1 MKKTKH
7 AQIRIRTTVL
17 RKRNFESSS
26 LLASDYLLS
35 RASKH
40 QSKIPSLL
48 VATMTIASSGYGP
61 DGVYRSLK
69 PTIAFPSDPALS
81 MVPFLFRDAAAF
93 PDRLAVAD
101 ADADSGATL
110 SFSEL
115 RSAVLSAAFGLA
127 SACGLRKGDVVLI
140 FAPNSLHYPVA
151 FLAILSLGAVVTT
164 VNPAYTVQELSKQV
178 SDSCAKLVVT
188 VPDLWPKAAAL
199 HLPAVIIGPKGFA
212 SSLAPVS
219 PFTYFSDLVSYPIPS
234 GFSLPSVYQSD
245 VAALLYSSGTT
256 GASKGVVLTHR
267 NFISTA
273 LMVTADQDARGEGP
287 NTFLC
292 FLPMFHIFGLSVIT
306 YAQLQRGDAIVSMA
320 RFEMEATLKALEKY
334 RVTHFFCVPP
344 VMIALAKQGK
354 MTKYDLSS
362 LKFVGSGAAP
372 LGKDVMEDVSKNL
385 PSAIIIQGYGMT
397 ETCGIISKEDP
408 TKGEVRK
415 YGSTGKLVSH
425 LEAKVV
431 NVDTLKLL
439 PPNEVGELCFRGPN
453 IMKEYHNNP
462 QATNLT
468 LREGWLHSGDLG
480 YFDEKGQLFVVDRI
494 KELIKYKGF
503 QVAPAELEGLL
514 LSHPEILDSVV
525 IPFPDA
531 EAGEVPIAYVVRSP
545 NSSLTELDVQDF
557 IAKQVAP
564 YKRLRRVT
572 FVTSVPKSASGKIL
586 RRELIQKVRSNL

>member
-1 MKKTKH
+1 
-7 AQIRIRTTVL
+7 
-17 RKRNFESSS
+17 
-26 LLASDYLLS
+26 
-35 RASKH
+35 
-40 QSKIPSLL
+40 
-48 VATMTIASSGYGP
+48 MTIASSGYGP

-69 PTIAFPSDPALS
+69 PTIAVPSDPALS

-93 PDRLAVAD
+93 PDRLAV

-127 SACGLRKGDVVLI
+127 SACGLRKGDVILI

-164 VNPAYTVQELSKQV
+164 VNPAYTIQELSKQV
-178 SDSCAKLVVT
+178 SDSCPKLVVT

-267 NFISTA
+267 NFINTA